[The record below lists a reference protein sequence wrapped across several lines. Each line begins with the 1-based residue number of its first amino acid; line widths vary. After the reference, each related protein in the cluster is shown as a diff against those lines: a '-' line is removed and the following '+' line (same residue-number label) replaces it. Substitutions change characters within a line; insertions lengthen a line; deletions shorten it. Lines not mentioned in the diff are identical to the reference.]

1 MEISSPMD
9 MRSVAPSLQT
19 PPRSG
24 HMLLIKQPNSVH
36 YTPRNRQSAAF
47 DYGCI
52 LRSYSIM
59 LQCCTSKRLVLE
71 GKSVHARLLRCNV
84 EPDVH
89 LWACLVNFYSK
100 CSLVDYARNLL
111 DDRPQRDVVAWTSL
125 ISGYVLENKG
135 KEGVRMAYEMQK
147 EGIQPNGFTLAAG
160 LKACA
165 ICLDLS
171 FGRQL
176 HGQVIKLQ
184 FLLDLFVGSSLV
196 DLYVKCGEVEV
207 AEKLFF
213 SLPQHNAVSWN
224 ALLNG
229 YAHMDDEKKVISLYS
244 QIMEL
249 ETRLSKHTL
258 SIVLKCCAYSGD
270 VRQGRVVHSLVVK
283 SGLDIDEYLGC
294 ALVDMYSKSGLVDD
308 SCKIFARI
316 KDRDVAVWSA
326 MISCFDQQGFDVE
339 AVELFR
345 EMNHAGVKPN
355 QFTLASIAG
364 VACQI
369 TSENFSASVH
379 AFIIKSGFAMENTL
393 GNAVMHMYMKNGAV
407 QDGWILFNELM
418 DTDTISWNTLL
429 SGFHSG
435 PNCEEG
441 LRIFRQMLIENFTP
455 NKYTFISILRSCT
468 SLMAGSYGTQI
479 HAHIL
484 KNGLDGDSFVGTA
497 LVDMYTS
504 CSLTEN
510 ALLVFDRMKERDVFS
525 WTLIITAYAKAE
537 QGEEAL
543 RTCKRMQQEGVSP
556 NEFILASCLRA
567 CSNLAALDTGR
578 QLHSQTIKSGHSDAY
593 VSTALTDMYIKCG
606 CINDAE
612 AVFDGSTSRDIVSWN
627 TMICGFSQHGYG
639 QKALNLFRCMM
650 DEGIKPDNVTFI
662 GVLSACGHAGLL
674 DSGKKYFDSLE
685 CVYGITP
692 TIEHYACMVGI
703 LGKAGRLDEVES
715 FINEMTIVPDVS
727 IWQTV
732 LAACRMHE
740 NIDFAERASKKL
752 FKMEPLMDS
761 AYVLLANAYASS
773 KRWNDV
779 ARIRRMMSNHRVKKE
794 PGCSWIEVSGQVHV
808 FLSQDS
814 SHPFSK
820 EIYLKLKE
828 LNQEMVLSGYVP
840 ETEFVHID

>member
-1 MEISSPMD
+1 MEFSSPVD
-9 MRSVAPSLQT
+9 MRSVASSLQT
-19 PPRSG
+19 PPPSG
-24 HMLLIKQPNSVH
+24 HTLLINHPNSVH
-36 YTPRNRQSAAF
+36 YTPRNRQPAAF
-47 DYGCI
+47 DSGGI

-59 LQCCTSKRLVLE
+59 LQCCTSQRSFLE
-71 GKSVHARLLRCNV
+71 GKSVHARLIRSNV

-89 LWACLVNFYSK
+89 LWDCLVNFYSK

-111 DDRPQRDVVAWTSL
+111 DEMPQRDVVAWTSL

-135 KEGVRMAYEMQK
+135 REGVRMVYEMQK

-160 LKACA
+160 LKACG

-171 FGRQL
+171 IGRQL

-184 FLLDLFVGSSLV
+184 FLSDLFVGSSLV
-196 DLYVKCGEVEV
+196 DLYVKCGEVEL

-213 SLPQHNAVSWN
+213 GLPQHNAVSWN
-224 ALLNG
+224 VLLNG
-229 YAHMDDEKKVISLYS
+229 YARMGDEKKVVSLYS
-244 QIMEL
+244 QIMEF
-249 ETRLSKHTL
+249 ETRLNKHTL
-258 SIVLKCCAYSGD
+258 SIVLKCCACSGD
-270 VRQGRVVHSLVVK
+270 VRQGRVVHCLVVK
-283 SGLDIDEYLGC
+283 TGLDIDEYLGC
-294 ALVDMYSKSGLVDD
+294 ALIDVYSKSGLVDD
-308 SCKIFARI
+308 SCKIFARMEE
-316 KDRDVAVWSA
+316 RDVAVWSA

-345 EMNHAGVKPN
+345 KMNHAGVKPN
-355 QFTLASIAG
+355 QFTMASIAS

-369 TSENFSASVH
+369 TSEKFCASVH
-379 AFIIKSGFAMENTL
+379 AFILKSGFAMENTL
-393 GNAVMHMYMKNGAV
+393 GNSVMNMYMKNGAV
-407 QDGWILFNELM
+407 QDGCMVFNELM

-435 PNCEEG
+435 RNCEEG

-468 SLMAGSYGTQI
+468 SLMASSYGTQI

-484 KNGLDGDSFVGTA
+484 KNGLDKDSFVGTA

-504 CSLTEN
+504 CSLMEN

-525 WTLIITAYAKAE
+525 WTVIITAYAKAD
-537 QGEEAL
+537 QGEEAI
-543 RTCKRMQQEGVSP
+543 RTYKQMQRESVLP
-556 NEFILASCLRA
+556 NEFTLASCLRA

-593 VSTALTDMYIKCG
+593 VSTALTDMYVKCG
-606 CINDAE
+606 CIRDAE
-612 AVFDGSTSRDIVSWN
+612 AVFEGSTSRDIVFWN

-639 QKALNLFRCMM
+639 QKALNLFQYMM

-674 DSGKKYFDSLE
+674 DAGKKYFDSLE

-703 LGKAGRLDEVES
+703 LGRGGRLDEVES
-715 FINEMTIVPDVS
+715 FINEMTLVPDIS

-732 LAACRMHE
+732 LATCRKLG
-740 NIDFAERASKKL
+740 NIDVAERVSEKL

-794 PGCSWIEVSGQVHV
+794 PGCSWIEISGQVHV
-808 FLSQDS
+808 FLSQDI
-814 SHPFSK
+814 SHPCSK
-820 EIYLKLKE
+820 EIYLKLRE

-840 ETEFVHID
+840 ETEFLHIE